1 MAALQ
6 RLFVK
11 FPMQINRENISGNRE
26 HFLGIREFLVRV
38 TSTPAPL
45 VATGGLSFPIS
56 TE

>member
-45 VATGGLSFPIS
+45 VSTGGLSFPIS